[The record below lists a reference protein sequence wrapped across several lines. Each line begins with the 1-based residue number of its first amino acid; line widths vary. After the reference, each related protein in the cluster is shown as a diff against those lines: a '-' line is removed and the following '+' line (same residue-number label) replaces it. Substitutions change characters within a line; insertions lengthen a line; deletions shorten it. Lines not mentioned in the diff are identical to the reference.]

1 MTHKKYKTYT
11 LARLLI
17 TIAALI
23 VAAVTLSLGREARA
37 AQAGLVQGPAG
48 SDTAYYT
55 PNPAVSQDSRG
66 TGAGEEGAGYYIT
79 IYKGRVGA
87 FRVGEAEPVL
97 TADTEV
103 YLLPQEDLELLRRGL
118 WVQTLNEARAL
129 LEDYD

>member
-11 LARLLI
+11 LALLLI

-23 VAAVTLSLGREARA
+23 VTAAMLSLKREAKA
-37 AQAGLVQGPAG
+37 VQASPADSG
-48 SDTAYYT
+48 TAYYT

>member
-1 MTHKKYKTYT
+1 MSHKKYKTYT
-11 LARLLI
+11 LALLLI

-23 VAAVTLSLGREARA
+23 VTAAMLSLKREAKA
-37 AQAGLVQGPAG
+37 VQASPAGGPADSG
-48 SDTAYYT
+48 TAYYT

>member
-11 LARLLI
+11 LALLLI

-37 AQAGLVQGPAG
+37 AQAGPVQGPAG

-55 PNPAVSQDSRG
+55 PNPAVSQDSRK
-66 TGAGEEGAGYYIT
+66 TGGQNGGEYYIT

-97 TADTEV
+97 TADAEV
-103 YLLPQEDLELLRRGL
+103 YLLPQEDLELLRRGI
-118 WVQTLNEARAL
+118 WAQTLREARAI